1 MLADTARGLL
11 MANRTQVRF
20 QIALPFEKVEEL
32 NLLAAQNGVSRTE
45 YVRQILLDA
54 IENNV
59 KIGIRREKDDR

>member
-1 MLADTARGLL
+1 